1 MFPNLFAGVMVLEF
15 VLGSCEQPVVVA
27 RELFRALRMVDEAGV
42 QAVVVEGVR
51 DCDEGLAVMN
61 RLRKAATRVVRPGG
75 HEGIITQHAEK

>member
-1 MFPNLFAGVMVLEF
+1 MNQQTLHPTHYAAGTTAPVLHF
-15 VLGSCEQPVVVA
+15 ILGSFEQPVTVA

-61 RLRKAATRVVRPGG
+61 RLRKAATRVIRPG
-75 HEGIITQHAEK
+75 H